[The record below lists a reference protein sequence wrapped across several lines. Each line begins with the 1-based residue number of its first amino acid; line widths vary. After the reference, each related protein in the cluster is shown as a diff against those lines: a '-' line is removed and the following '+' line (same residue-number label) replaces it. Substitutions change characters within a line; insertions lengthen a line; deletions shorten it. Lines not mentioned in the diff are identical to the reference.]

1 MDAANRTV
9 LIRFAALVAAALILS
24 LAAPAEARLANFAGL
39 LNAMMLVSLV
49 FAVVKREPLVPDR
62 LTHLDEA
69 AGFIALSLLAHAFVD
84 VSALESAGTPG
95 GS

>member
-9 LIRFAALVAAALILS
+9 LIRFAALVAAAMVLS
-24 LAAPAEARLANFAGL
+24 LAAPAEARMANFAGL

-49 FAVVKREPLVPDR
+49 FAVVKRERLAPNR

-69 AGFIALSLLAHAFVD
+69 AGFIALSLLAHAFMD
-84 VSALESAGTPG
+84 LSTLESARTPG
-95 GS
+95 NS